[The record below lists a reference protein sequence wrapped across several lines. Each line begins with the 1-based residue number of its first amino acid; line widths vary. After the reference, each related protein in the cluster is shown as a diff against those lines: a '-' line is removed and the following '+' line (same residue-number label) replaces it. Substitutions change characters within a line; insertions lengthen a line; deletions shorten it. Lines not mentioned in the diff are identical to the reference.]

1 MKTEKEM
8 NKLKEKFI
16 EKRTEGTHIMDYPLR
31 V

>member
-1 MKTEKEM
+1 MKTQEM